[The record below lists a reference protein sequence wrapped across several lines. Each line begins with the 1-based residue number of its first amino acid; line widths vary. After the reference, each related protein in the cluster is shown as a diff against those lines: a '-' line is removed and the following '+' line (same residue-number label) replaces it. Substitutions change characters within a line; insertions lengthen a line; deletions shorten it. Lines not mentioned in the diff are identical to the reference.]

1 MPQVGRGAFTLR
13 SLASDAG
20 LAIGGALVAN
30 VFNYVYHFVLSR
42 RLGPDDYGTLATL
55 LAAISMVG
63 VIGNSVS
70 MVAMQESAKLWAV
83 GVERR
88 VGAFVRHTGLAAL
101 GVGAAM
107 GAVLFAGSFLF
118 GRYLH
123 IVSWLVWGVFA
134 ASVAIGVYVA
144 FLRGASQGARRFGLF
159 GASFV
164 AETVVKLTVAVA
176 LVAIGWQV
184 VGAMGGVLVGA
195 LAGMLIIAVP
205 LSRGDGDPHPD
216 HGHLHLGGRAAAVFS
231 VQAALT
237 ALVFLDLFF
246 AKHYLSGTEAG
257 LYGAAGTMA
266 RTIPFGVGLIS
277 LVANPRAAAAYH
289 ISRATLKH
297 LLAVA
302 FGAGVALAVLAVA
315 VTALFP
321 RFLLG
326 LAFGKQYLAA
336 APLLQLYGIDGA
348 LLALDGLAAGYL
360 LAVGNYSVAPYLLV
374 ACIIEAVAMALFG
387 TTAPRLL
394 YIAIAVNAALL
405 PAIAWYTAKTLAG
418 APQAQ
423 ATAKA

>member
-1 MPQVGRGAFTLR
+1 
-13 SLASDAG
+13 
-20 LAIGGALVAN
+20 
-30 VFNYVYHFVLSR
+30 VFNYVFHFVLSR
-42 RLGPDDYGTLATL
+42 RLGPDGYGTLATL

-63 VIGNSVS
+63 VVGNSVS

-83 GVERR
+83 GVEQR

-101 GVGAAM
+101 GVGAAI
-107 GAVLFAGSFLF
+107 GVVLFAGSFLF

-123 IVSWLVWGVFA
+123 IVSWLVWAVFA
-134 ASVAIGVYVA
+134 ASVATGVYVA

-159 GASFV
+159 ASSFV
-164 AETVVKLTVAVA
+164 TETVVKLIVAIA

-184 VGAMGGVLVGA
+184 LGAMGGVLVGA
-195 LAGMLIIAVP
+195 LSGTLIIAVP

-231 VQAALT
+231 VQAAGT
-237 ALVFLDLFF
+237 ALLFLDLFF

-266 RTIPFGVGLIS
+266 RTIPFGIGLIS

-297 LLAVA
+297 LLAVV
-302 FGAGVALAVLAVA
+302 FGVGGACALLAVA
-315 VTALFP
+315 ATVLFP
-321 RFLLG
+321 RFLLW
-326 LAFGKQYLAA
+326 LAFGQQYLGA
-336 APLLQLYGIDGA
+336 APLLQLYGVDGA
-348 LLALDGLAAGYL
+348 LVALNGLATGYL
-360 LAVGNYSVAPYLLV
+360 MAVGNYSVAPYLLV
-374 ACIIEAVAMALFG
+374 ACVIEAVAMALFG

-405 PAIAWYTAKTLAG
+405 PVSAWFIAKTLGG